1 MELLSKKDF
10 YELSE
15 QHSGSNISIYLPT
28 HKSGVAVNE
37 KQDQIVF
44 KNLVQQTAQEL
55 KQRGH
60 ELPAIERLLQP
71 AYDLIEDKEFWN
83 SMSEG
88 LAVFLANDF
97 FKIIKIPY
105 TVNQELH
112 INSSFNVSQLTQM
125 VTNNRHFYLLV
136 ISKNKTRFLKG
147 DSYSI
152 EELEVPGLPYGI
164 DDVIHF
170 EEKSERKL
178 FRGGG
183 TQSGVAASFHG
194 HSNGLADEDEYILQY
209 MKEVD
214 QTLWTEVLANEKA
227 PLLLAGVDAIVATY
241 KSASKYKHIVDDYIS
256 GNHDQTNK
264 NALLKKATELVK
276 PFFEEQCNQALKN
289 YYNNLAGQFTS
300 SIPEKIIPASYYA
313 QVSDLFVE
321 KNTHIWGN
329 FDEENNKLTVHTE
342 KQPDDECLVNKAIVK
357 TMMNGG
363 GVYVLEKEKMPKES
377 VMAAFLR
384 FNT

>member
-1 MELLSKKDF
+1 
-10 YELSE
+10 
-15 QHSGSNISIYLPT
+15 
-28 HKSGVAVNE
+28 
-37 KQDQIVF
+37 
-44 KNLVQQTAQEL
+44 
-55 KQRGH
+55 
-60 ELPAIERLLQP
+60 
-71 AYDLIEDKEFWN
+71 
-83 SMSEG
+83 
-88 LAVFLANDF
+88 
-97 FKIIKIPY
+97 
-105 TVNQELH
+105 
-112 INSSFNVSQLTQM
+112 
-125 VTNNRHFYLLV
+125 
-136 ISKNKTRFLKG
+136 
-147 DSYSI
+147 
-152 EELEVPGLPYGI
+152 
-164 DDVIHF
+164 
-170 EEKSERKL
+170 
-178 FRGGG
+178 
-183 TQSGVAASFHG
+183 
-194 HSNGLADEDEYILQY
+194 NGLADEDEYILQY
-209 MKEVD
+209 IKEVD